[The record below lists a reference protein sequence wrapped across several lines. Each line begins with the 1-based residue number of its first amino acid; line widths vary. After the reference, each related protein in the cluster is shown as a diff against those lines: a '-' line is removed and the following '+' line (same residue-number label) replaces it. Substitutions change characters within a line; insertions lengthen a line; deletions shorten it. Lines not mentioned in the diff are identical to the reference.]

1 MSFNQDQLLDTDEA
15 LRLLDMMSGE
25 SGVDFHMMIDNKGKK
40 LVGESQRVFGDAMEM
55 MDIGGYY
62 YNAKVSA
69 APGSSK
75 GVVKVSPVIVVRD
88 ADAATASI
96 ASLLNSQDHDLVVSI
111 LVFKASGD
119 SSNDLQPFFQ
129 IELRGARVSYHGVI
143 TGGTPKRPCEIIVF
157 QQREAEI
164 RTAPQVSS
172 GLRGAVRTAKLVNTT
187 A

>member
-69 APGSSK
+69 APGS
-75 GVVKVSPVIVVRD
+75 
-88 ADAATASI
+88 
-96 ASLLNSQDHDLVVSI
+96 
-111 LVFKASGD
+111 
-119 SSNDLQPFFQ
+119 
-129 IELRGARVSYHGVI
+129 
-143 TGGTPKRPCEIIVF
+143 
-157 QQREAEI
+157 
-164 RTAPQVSS
+164 
-172 GLRGAVRTAKLVNTT
+172 
-187 A
+187 